1 MHSANIVIPFYSSY
15 GTTHRLAQAVEEG
28 AAAVPGSTVRLRRIP
43 ESPSAKEALS
53 GQDAYDAAQAEMDNI
68 PRIDHDDLR
77 WADGIIWGTP
87 TRFGNMAAQ
96 VKQFIDTLGG
106 MWFEGELEG
115 KATGMFVSTG
125 SIHGGHET
133 TILSSL
139 APLIHLGMVFVG
151 VRYSANDQIMTTEG
165 VGGSPYGPSTMPRE
179 DDETDAPTPDEIDGP
194 VAGGAR
200 DPRSRAASRSGRG
213 ARGDSGNVAAVS
225 GSHGE
230 CCDAGRPGVRVNWKE
245 RPHTHTP
252 TRILP

>member
-15 GTTHRLAQAVEEG
+15 GTTHKLAQAVEEG

-43 ESPSAKEALS
+43 ESPSAEEAMS
-53 GQDAYDAAQAEMDNI
+53 GQDAYDAAQAEMEEI
-68 PRIDHDDLR
+68 PRVDHDDLR

-179 DDETDAPTPDEIDGP
+179 ESDVEAPTPDE
-194 VAGGAR
+194 VETAQ
-200 DPRSRAASRSGRG
+200 SLGR
-213 ARGDSGNVAAVS
+213 RVTRVAARLRAPD
-225 GSHGE
+225 E
-230 CCDAGRPGVRVNWKE
+230 E
-245 RPHTHTP
+245 REATP
-252 TRILP
+252 AAAA